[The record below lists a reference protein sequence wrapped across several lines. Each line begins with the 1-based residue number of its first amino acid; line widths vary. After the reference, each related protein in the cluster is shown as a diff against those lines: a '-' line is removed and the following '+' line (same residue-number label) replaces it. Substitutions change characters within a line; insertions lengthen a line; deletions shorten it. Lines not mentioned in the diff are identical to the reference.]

1 MSALALSV
9 IILGVRAQCLN
20 LSPFPVPWGRLRAAA
35 GMNAPAPPSLP
46 HSARGVLVDRLPDAP
61 TAGPLELP
69 VVPREDRQRRKEM
82 RPGGDHRFIGGS
94 THTLT
99 ASHEDSTVTRYTR
112 GGLRLQLGPRGRGV
126 WPPPWWPR
134 PSWVPSS
141 WAAEGGGRWGG
152 PWARKGEASRLVRE
166 GTGVGGAGRPHS
178 RDCNISNCL
187 STFVWL
193 VSRISPARNISST
206 TV

>member
-1 MSALALSV
+1 MPPPPLRYLTQPKV
-9 IILGVRAQCLN
+9 CL
-20 LSPFPVPWGRLRAAA
+20 LTDHPTHQRQGPWSC
-35 GMNAPAPPSLP
+35 PWS
-46 HSARGVLVDRLPDAP
+46 
-61 TAGPLELP
+61 
-69 VVPREDRQRRKEM
+69 
-82 RPGGDHRFIGGS
+82 PGGQAEAQR
-94 THTLT
+94 
-99 ASHEDSTVTRYTR
+99 HEARRGPQVYWGLHAHAHGITRGQHGYTR
-112 GGLRLQLGPRGRGV
+112 GGLRPQLGPRGRGV

-152 PWARKGEASRLVRE
+152 PRARKGEASRLVRG
-166 GTGVGGAGRPHS
+166 GTGAGGAGRPHS

>member
-1 MSALALSV
+1 MSKSV
-9 IILGVRAQCLN
+9 TLPSPLGP
-20 LSPFPVPWGRLRAAA
+20 SA
-35 GMNAPAPPSLP
+35 GSSRYECPCPPIVP

>member
-1 MSALALSV
+1 MPLPRPRYLTQPKV
-9 IILGVRAQCLN
+9 CL
-20 LSPFPVPWGRLRAAA
+20 LT
-35 GMNAPAPPSLP
+35 
-46 HSARGVLVDRLPDAP
+46 DYP
-61 TAGPLELP
+61 THHLELP
-69 VVPREDRQRRKEM
+69 VVPRRTGRGARTRGQAGTTGLLGAPRTRS
-82 RPGGDHRFIGGS
+82 RH
-94 THTLT
+94 HTRT
-99 ASHEDSTVTRYTR
+99 ARLLDYTQ
-112 GGLRLQLGPRGRGV
+112 GGLRPQLGPRGRGV

-152 PWARKGEASRLVRE
+152 PQARKGDESRLVRG
-166 GTGVGGAGRPHS
+166 GTGAGGAGRLHS